1 MISINNNDI
10 MRSMAQDTM
19 ARREEE
25 ARVQRLT
32 TQPRPAPTPRPGRLS
47 SFRLWW
53 RSTPRH
59 S

>member
-1 MISINNNDI
+1 MISINNDDI
-10 MRSMAQDTM
+10 LRSMAHDTM

-32 TQPRPAPTPRPGRLS
+32 HQPKPAPAPKPGHLS
-47 SFRLWW
+47 SFRLWL
-53 RSTPRH
+53 RSAPRH

>member
-1 MISINNNDI
+1 MISINNDDL
-10 MRSMAQDTM
+10 MRSMTQDTM

-32 TQPRPAPTPRPGRLS
+32 HQPKPAPAPKPSRRSLYR
-47 SFRLWW
+47 FWW